1 MAVTAPKNTL
11 KITLVRS
18 LIGYPEPQRAI
29 ARGLGLRKPN
39 AVVVRPD
46 SPEIRGMVRKIPHL
60 VRVEVL
66 EQS

>member
-1 MAVTAPKNTL
+1 MAVTAKKSTL

-18 LIGYPEPQRAI
+18 LIGYPEPQRVI
-29 ARGLGLRKPN
+29 SRSLGLRKPN
-39 AVVVRPD
+39 DTVVRPD

>member
-1 MAVTAPKNTL
+1 MAVTTAAL

-18 LIGYPEPQRAI
+18 LIGYPEPQRVI
-29 ARGLGLRKPN
+29 ARSLGLRKPN
-39 AVVVRPD
+39 ATVVRPD
-46 SPEIRGMVRKIPHL
+46 TPEIRGMVRKIPHL

>member
-1 MAVTAPKNTL
+1 MAVTAATASL

-18 LIGYPEPQRAI
+18 LIGYPEPQRVI
-29 ARGLGLRKPN
+29 ARSLGLRKPN
-39 AVVVRPD
+39 ATVVRPD
-46 SPEIRGMVRKIPHL
+46 TPEIRGMVRKIPHL

>member
-1 MAVTAPKNTL
+1 MAVTADKNTL

-18 LIGYPEPQRAI
+18 LIGYPEPQRVI
-29 ARGLGLRKPN
+29 ARSLGLRKPN
-39 AVVVRPD
+39 DTVVRPD
-46 SPEIRGMVRKIPHL
+46 RPEIRGMVRKIPHL